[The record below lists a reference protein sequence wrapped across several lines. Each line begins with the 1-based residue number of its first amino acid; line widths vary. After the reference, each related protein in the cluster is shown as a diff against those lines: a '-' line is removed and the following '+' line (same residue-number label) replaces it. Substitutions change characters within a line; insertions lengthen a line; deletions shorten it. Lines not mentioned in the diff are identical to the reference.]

1 MAITGRFLG
10 GALGL
15 VLMVG
20 AGAVLAQNDPI
31 ASRRALERSNEEQG
45 KIGAAMIKGDVPF
58 DLDRAKSVFAT
69 FLDVAGKVPN
79 MFPENSKTGSDT
91 TAAPKIWDDPDG
103 FKAAYARF
111 AADAKAA
118 QQAVQ
123 DQASF
128 QLLFERV
135 IQHCRECHDT
145 FRVHKT

>member
-1 MAITGRFLG
+1 MAIAGRRWSGILSM
-10 GALGL
+10 AL
-15 VLMVG
+15 VVG
-20 AGAVLAQNDPI
+20 ATAVLAQNDPI

-45 KIGAAMIKGDVPF
+45 KVAAAMIKGDLPF
-58 DLDRAKSVFAT
+58 DLDRAKTVFAT

-111 AADAKAA
+111 AAEAKAA
-118 QQAVQ
+118 QEKVS
-123 DQASF
+123 DPASF
-128 QLLFERV
+128 KLLFEGV
-135 IQHCRECHDT
+135 IRHCRDCHDV